1 MRKKQRKKK
10 KTEKQKKITNCK
22 CASFYVLGLVS
33 LINKAWYR
41 KGKKQKHF
49 TKFTKGGDVCF
60 CVWTFHVATELSVIS
75 KLWDTQRDT
84 GRVTERHR
92 REHHWI
98 WGVRSEWY
106 HDTKYDIICREDP
119 CSRTASC
126 VKCTETF
133 NSWTCALRGG
143 QVKWCIKCHLKSRV
157 FDLLL
162 S

>member
-60 CVWTFHVATELSVIS
+60 CVWTFHVATELSVIR
-75 KLWDTQRDT
+75 KLRLYREILEESQKGIDVNIIGYGGWEVNDIMIPNMISFAVKIRVREQRA
-84 GRVTERHR
+84 VWNVLKH
-92 REHHWI
+92 
-98 WGVRSEWY
+98 S
-106 HDTKYDIICREDP
+106 
-119 CSRTASC
+119 TAGHVPWEA
-126 VKCTETF
+126 VKL
-133 NSWTCALRGG
+133 SGALNAT
-143 QVKWCIKCHLKSRV
+143 
-157 FDLLL
+157 
-162 S
+162 